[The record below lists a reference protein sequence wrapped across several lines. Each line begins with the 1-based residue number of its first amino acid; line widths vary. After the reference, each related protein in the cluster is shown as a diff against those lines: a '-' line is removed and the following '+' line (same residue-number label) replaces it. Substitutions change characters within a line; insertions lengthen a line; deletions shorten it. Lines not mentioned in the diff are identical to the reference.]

1 MLDTCY
7 EFVNLGFGFL
17 IRYLK
22 GRVND
27 NFIIIFVKSSK
38 LVHGSLWRN
47 CNSYIIISLGL
58 HNFLFHLLLLPLAAQ
73 LCRKGLMV
81 EVNTDY
87 KSVRGENFTF
97 SNVLEK
103 FCFLCFMFLG
113 MSDKLC
119 WHNFGHNAIV

>member
-22 GRVND
+22 ERVND

-47 CNSYIIISLGL
+47 CNSYIIISSGL

-73 LCRKGLMV
+73 LCRKGLIGRS
-81 EVNTDY
+81 EY
-87 KSVRGENFTF
+87 RLQKCERGK
-97 SNVLEK
+97 VHL
-103 FCFLCFMFLG
+103 L
-113 MSDKLC
+113 
-119 WHNFGHNAIV
+119 